1 MKSFLVL
8 LASLFVPV
16 LAGSFKNTDDI
27 RHADRLN
34 NCDSQ
39 VEYSVIWLDSTS
51 YKHKLRLLL
60 TQGLDLTVEIDY
72 PVEHGDT
79 FEYESIIMDS
89 VDYAHPNDLP
99 RSGINNDN

>member
-1 MKSFLVL
+1 MKCFLVL

-16 LAGSFKNTDDI
+16 LAGTFKGTDDI

-51 YKHKLRLLL
+51 YKHRLRLMA

-72 PVEHGDT
+72 PVAHGDA
-79 FEYESIIMDS
+79 FKHESIIMDS
-89 VDYAHPNDLP
+89 VDYAHLP
-99 RSGINNDN
+99 ESNINSDN